1 MVLEEYKRYFV
12 VCSWRAVLFSLGTN
26 TTVLAL
32 GRGFIGLG
40 VAGCLMGAVKA
51 ATIWFDDRHW
61 PLINGSFLAIGG
73 LGAVAATAPLEI
85 MLAFFTWR
93 EIFQFLAI
101 ATLSVSY

>member
-1 MVLEEYKRYFV
+1 MVLEKCKRYF
-12 VCSWRAVLFSLGTN
+12 CCLQLAALYYSLLAPTQLFWLS
-26 TTVLAL
+26 AED
-32 GRGFIGLG
+32 FIGLG

-93 EIFQFLAI
+93 EIFRSWQ
-101 ATLSVSY
+101 